1 MLYKY
6 DGALYNGKV
15 IYKKIIK
22 YVHASSKPQAI
33 QYLKVRLKQE
43 YPNVAYLE
51 LKESNLNEISG

>member
-15 IYKKIIK
+15 IYKKIIE
-22 YVHASSKPQAI
+22 YVYASSKHQAI
-33 QYLKVRLKQE
+33 QFLKIRLKKT